1 MSQHD
6 ISITVTDPQ
15 FHKMTFAPCK
25 ESLFKT
31 LSDKGS
37 DMFKTCMEAAKPIH
51 QNIQNDIAQDLTLD
65 QIREKMSGSVGSPT
79 GNSGGGFSSSFD
91 ADEIL
96 DGML

>member
-1 MSQHD
+1 MSRGLGDVYKRQ
-6 ISITVTDPQ
+6 
-15 FHKMTFAPCK
+15 
-25 ESLFKT
+25 SLFKT